1 MIPKEQ
7 LNILTKKI
15 LSQFGFDNDCD
26 NDNNNDNVKKR
37 FISLTPAQIMVVS
50 GILTNVL
57 SIESLTVDREQQIQI
72 LLSGSLKRKTE
83 LEKTLDKIGEKPFD
97 EVLQALLNRY

>member
-7 LNILTKKI
+7 LNMLTKKI
-15 LSQFGFDNDCD
+15 LGQFGFDNDCD
-26 NDNNNDNVKKR
+26 SDNKNNNVKKR
-37 FISLTPAQIMVVS
+37 FTSLTPAQIMVVS

-57 SIESLTVDREQQIQI
+57 SVESLTVDRDQQIQI

-83 LEKTLDKIGEKPFD
+83 LEKTLDEIGQKPFD
-97 EVLQALLNRY
+97 EVLKALLNRV